1 MRPIFSLAPSM
12 LSGALLPFRGPG
24 ALLLSMPGGV
34 LFAGLG
40 ALLPAGPA
48 SAQTPEE
55 FFETRVRPVLAES
68 CMDCHGRLRRGNLRL
83 NSREAMLR
91 GGDSGPAII
100 PGDPSGS
107 LLIQTVRH
115 QIEGQEMPR
124 DEDPLT
130 PQQIEGLIEWIRM
143 DAPWPAVA
151 EGAEGAGGAA
161 GAAGGLLALADEGL
175 SPGARLFV
183 DKVRPVLERSC
194 FSCHTDDERSGL
206 RLDSRERMLQGG
218 SRGPA
223 IIPGNAEE
231 SLIIAALR
239 HVDDDLQMP
248 RNADQLPEAEI
259 EGFIDWIQAGAEW
272 AEITAPLAIPR
283 RGVTAEERNFWS
295 FRPLADPA
303 APDPAAAAP
312 EPNHAAAA
320 AAPAPPHR
328 AHDDIDRFV
337 LAKLEEQGLEPLAAA
352 DRRQLLR
359 RATFDLTGLPPTPD
373 EADAFVN
380 DTSPDAFEKVVER
393 LLTSPHYG
401 ERWGRHW
408 LDVARFGEDDT
419 RGLAPGGSGRER
431 YPNAYIQ
438 RDWVVEAF
446 NRDMP
451 YDLFVRAQ
459 IAGDLLEEAERE
471 RAIPALGFLGGGP
484 WYYDIADPAVARA
497 DERHDRVDVTTRGFL
512 GLTVGC
518 ARCHDHKYDPIGTH
532 DYYALAGIFN
542 NANYHE
548 YPIAEEDEAE
558 AYEKEKEFI
567 DGLRKSLNEYLSTE
581 GDQLARVL
589 SLQVSR
595 YMMAAWQVTGRP
607 QLPPEQA
614 ASQAKVD
621 LETLQRWIRFLGKE
635 PKHYPYLID
644 WQEMIAR
651 GDAEEE
657 EARGLADAFQRLV
670 LEVVAEQ
677 EKLEER
683 NSRIIAKGT
692 PLEEVKS
699 TPMPNG
705 FESFFDQHQL
715 ELETMERERFNLYS
729 DIFRS
734 DLDNELDT
742 FFPAPGLFRFR
753 GWGLERQ
760 LGRVAMDHI
769 SAMRERI
776 EELEEELPDLPF
788 AMGVADKE
796 PEDLTDIALHI
807 RGSPT
812 NLGEAVPRGF
822 LTVLDE
828 EGAEPYTEGS
838 GRLQLAEAIAG
849 HPITAR
855 VIVNR
860 VWRWHM
866 GTGIVDTPSNFGTMG
881 ERPTNPELLEYLA
894 SRFVEGGM
902 SIKQLHRDI
911 MLSATYQ
918 RASGQHAGNEEI
930 DGANR
935 YYWRADRRRL
945 DAESIRDAILYVSG
959 DLDATV
965 GGPSKSLRDEENNR
979 RTIYGEVSRFQVD
992 EFLQTFDF
1000 PNPSLSAE
1008 RRYTTN
1014 VPGQSLYFMNSPFVR
1029 RQAELFVK
1037 RLLEETAAEELVAED
1052 GGDGSGG
1059 VGTGNGT
1066 GGNGN
1071 GAGGT
1076 GNGAG
1081 GTGNGAGG
1089 NGGSAN
1095 GLAGVGNGNGDHD
1108 NGAAEDA
1115 VTDGISVVFRNREM
1129 IEAAYPLLYARD
1141 VTEAEIAAGLE
1152 FLEERRA
1159 AFLAEELAKLEDESG
1174 DEAEADASAEDARA
1188 AEDVRAAE
1196 DASAGAEDASA
1207 GEEASAEGDAR
1218 AGEDDAAEEGADP
1231 EPDTPEYRASMQAWV
1246 QYARALFSVAE
1257 FRFVD

>member
-1 MRPIFSLAPSM
+1 MRPNVSLGISGFF
-12 LSGALLPFRGPG
+12 GAL
-24 ALLLSMPGGV
+24 
-34 LFAGLG
+34 LFAGLA
-40 ALLPAGPA
+40 ALLFAGSA
-48 SAQTPEE
+48 SAQSPEE
-55 FFETRVRPVLAES
+55 FFENRVRPVLAES

-83 NSREAMLR
+83 NSREAMMR

-100 PGDPSGS
+100 PGDPDGS

-115 QIEGQEMPR
+115 EIEGQEMPR

-161 GAAGGLLALADEGL
+161 GAVLALADEGL
-175 SPGARLFV
+175 SPSARLFV
-183 DKVRPVLERSC
+183 DRVRPVLERSC

-223 IIPGNAEE
+223 IIPGNPEQ

-239 HVDDDLQMP
+239 HVDEDLQMP
-248 RNADQLPEAEI
+248 RNADQLPDTEI
-259 EGFIDWIQAGAEW
+259 QGFIDWIQAGAEW

-283 RGVTAEERNFWS
+283 RGVTAAERDFWS

-303 APDPAAAAP
+303 IP
-312 EPNHAAAA
+312 EPGRSGWA
-320 AAPAPPHR
+320 R
-328 AHDDIDRFV
+328 TDIDRFV
-337 LAKLEEQGLEPLAAA
+337 LSKIEEQGLEPLGTAG
-352 DRRQLLR
+352 RRQLIR
-359 RATFDLTGLPPTPD
+359 RATFDLTGLPPTP
-373 EADAFVN
+373 EEVEAFVG
-380 DTSPDAFEKVVER
+380 DTSPDAFEKVVDR
-393 LLTSPHYG
+393 LLASPHYG

-451 YDLFVRAQ
+451 YDLFVKAQ

-484 WYYDIADPAVARA
+484 WYYDIADPPVARA

-542 NANYHE
+542 NSDYHE
-548 YPIAEEDEAE
+548 YPIAEKDEAE

-567 DGLRKSLNEYLSTE
+567 DGLRTSLNEYLSTE
-581 GDQLARVL
+581 GEQLTRVL

-607 QLPPEQA
+607 QLPAERA

-635 PKHYPYLID
+635 PRHYPYLID

-651 GDAEEE
+651 GDAEED
-657 EARGLADAFQRLV
+657 EAQELADAFQRLV

-683 NSRIIAKGT
+683 NQRIIAKGM

-715 ELETMERERFNLYS
+715 ELETMQRERFNLYS

-734 DLDNELDT
+734 DLDNQLDT

-788 AMGVADKE
+788 AMGVADRE

-828 EGAEPYTEGS
+828 EGAEPYAEGS
-838 GRLQLAEAIAG
+838 GRLQLAEAIAA

-866 GTGIVDTPSNFGTMG
+866 GTGIVDTPSNFGVMG

-894 SRFVEGGM
+894 SRFVESGM

-918 RASGQHAGNEEI
+918 LASGRNAGNEQI

-945 DAESIRDAILYVSG
+945 DAESIRDAILSVSG

-965 GGPSKSLRDEENNR
+965 GGPSKSLRDEQNNR

-1014 VPGQSLYFMNSPFVR
+1014 VPGQSLYFMNSPFVH
-1029 RQAELFVK
+1029 RQADLFVK
-1037 RLLEETAAEELVAED
+1037 RLLEETADAELVAED
-1052 GGDGSGG
+1052 GEE
-1059 VGTGNGT
+1059 GNGRS
-1066 GGNGN
+1066 GNGSNGN
-1071 GAGGT
+1071 GA
-1076 GNGAG
+1076 
-1081 GTGNGAGG
+1081 
-1089 NGGSAN
+1089 
-1095 GLAGVGNGNGDHD
+1095 NGDHA
-1108 NGAAEDA
+1108 NGAAEGDDTDDA
-1115 VTDGISVVFRNREM
+1115 SVVFRDREM
-1129 IEAAYPLLYARD
+1129 IEAAYPLLYSRD
-1141 VTEAEIAAGLE
+1141 VTEPEIAAGIE
-1152 FLEERRA
+1152 FLEERRT

-1174 DEAEADASAEDARA
+1174 DEAEADASEADAGA
-1188 AEDVRAAE
+1188 AEVQGRMTPTPRPTPHPTPPSIAPPCRRGSSTRERCSASRNSGLWTDV
-1196 DASAGAEDASA
+1196 
-1207 GEEASAEGDAR
+1207 
-1218 AGEDDAAEEGADP
+1218 
-1231 EPDTPEYRASMQAWV
+1231 
-1246 QYARALFSVAE
+1246 
-1257 FRFVD
+1257 

>member
-1 MRPIFSLAPSM
+1 MKSHLRLVLPLLLGASM
-12 LSGALLPFRGPG
+12 LFVR
-24 ALLLSMPGGV
+24 
-34 LFAGLG
+34 
-40 ALLPAGPA
+40 PA
-48 SAQTPEE
+48 SAQSPEE
-55 FFETRVRPVLAES
+55 LFETRVRPVLAGS
-68 CMDCHGRLRRGNLRL
+68 CFECHGRLRRGGLRL
-83 NSREAMLR
+83 NSRDAMLR
-91 GGDSGPAII
+91 GGDTGPAII

-115 QIEGQEMPR
+115 EIDGQEMPR

-130 PQQIEGLIEWIRM
+130 PQQIEGLIEWIRI
-143 DAPWPAVA
+143 DAPWPVVA
-151 EGAEGAGGAA
+151 EDAEEAA
-161 GAAGGLLALADEGL
+161 VVALADEGL
-175 SPGARLFV
+175 SPGARIFV

-194 FSCHTDDERSGL
+194 FTCHTDDERSGL

-218 SRGPA
+218 KRGPA

-239 HVDDDLQMP
+239 RVNDDLQMP
-248 RNADQLPEAEI
+248 RDADQLPDSEI
-259 EGFIDWIQAGAEW
+259 QGFIDWIQAGAEW
-272 AEITAPLAIPR
+272 AELTAPLAIPR
-283 RGVTAEERNFWS
+283 RGVTAAERNFWS
-295 FRPLADPA
+295 FRPLAQPA
-303 APDPAAAAP
+303 VP
-312 EPNHAAAA
+312 EPDRSDWA
-320 AAPAPPHR
+320 R
-328 AHDDIDRFV
+328 TDIDRFV
-337 LAKLEEQGLEPLAAA
+337 LAKLEEKGLDPLELAN
-352 DRRQLLR
+352 RRQLIR
-359 RATFDLTGLPPTPD
+359 RATFDLTGLPPTP
-373 EADAFVN
+373 EEVEAFV
-380 DTSPDAFEKVVER
+380 DDASPDAFEKVVER

-431 YPNAYIQ
+431 YPNAHIQ

-451 YDLFVRAQ
+451 YDLFVKAQ

-471 RAIPALGFLGGGP
+471 QAIRGLGFLGGGP
-484 WYYDIADPAVARA
+484 WYYDIADPPVARA
-497 DERHDRVDVTTRGFL
+497 DERHDRVDVTSRGFL

-542 NANYHE
+542 NSDYHE

-567 DGLRKSLNEYLSTE
+567 DGLKKSLNEYLSTE

-595 YMMAAWQVTGRP
+595 YVMAAWQVTGRP

-614 ASQAKVD
+614 AGQAKVD

-635 PKHYPYLID
+635 PKHYPFLMD
-644 WQEMIAR
+644 WQAMIAR
-651 GDAEEE
+651 GDAEED
-657 EARGLADAFQRLV
+657 EAQELADGFQRLV

-677 EKLEER
+677 DKLEER
-683 NSRIIAKGT
+683 NRRIIAKGT

-699 TPMPNG
+699 TSMPNG

-715 ELETMERERFNLYS
+715 ELATMERERFNLYA

-769 SAMRERI
+769 STMRERV

-788 AMGVADKE
+788 AMGVREKE

-822 LTVLDE
+822 LTVLSE

-838 GRLQLAEAIAG
+838 GRLPLAEAIAG

-866 GTGIVDTPSNFGTMG
+866 GTGIVDTPSNFGLMG
-881 ERPTNPELLEYLA
+881 ERPTNPELLEYLT
-894 SRFVEGGM
+894 SRFVDGGM
-902 SIKQLHRDI
+902 SVKQLHRDI
-911 MLSATYQ
+911 MLSTTYQ
-918 RASGQHAGNEEI
+918 LASGRHARNEQVDE
-930 DGANR
+930 ANR
-935 YYWRADRRRL
+935 YYWRVDRRRL
-945 DAESIRDAILYVSG
+945 DAESIRDAILHASG
-959 DLDATV
+959 DVDPEV
-965 GGPSKSLRDEENNR
+965 GGPSLSLRDEENNR
-979 RTIYGEVSRFQVD
+979 RTLYGEVSRFQVD

-1029 RQAELFVK
+1029 RQAELLVK
-1037 RLLEETAAEELVAED
+1037 RLVEETAPAGVVAE
-1052 GGDGSGG
+1052 GEAENGIEGS
-1059 VGTGNGT
+1059 
-1066 GGNGN
+1066 GNGN
-1071 GAGGT
+1071 GY
-1076 GNGAG
+1076 
-1081 GTGNGAGG
+1081 
-1089 NGGSAN
+1089 S
-1095 GLAGVGNGNGDHD
+1095 GNGNGGEATAGADD
-1108 NGAAEDA
+1108 NEEAAKA
-1115 VTDGISVVFRNREM
+1115 PMVFRDREM
-1129 IEAAYPLLYARD
+1129 IEAAYPLLYSREA
-1141 VTEAEIAAGLE
+1141 TEPEIAAGLE

-1159 AFLAEELAKLEDESG
+1159 AFLVEEIERAESESSEQAGTDESAG
-1174 DEAEADASAEDARA
+1174 
-1188 AEDVRAAE
+1188 
-1196 DASAGAEDASA
+1196 DASAGDADAENEDA
-1207 GEEASAEGDAR
+1207 GDEEAGDAD
-1218 AGEDDAAEEGADP
+1218 AEAADAEDDAPAEETESDSA
-1231 EPDTPEYRASMQAWV
+1231 EQRASMRAWV

-1257 FRFVD
+1257 FRFVN

>member
-1 MRPIFSLAPSM
+1 MKSHLRLVLPLLLGASM
-12 LSGALLPFRGPG
+12 LFVR
-24 ALLLSMPGGV
+24 
-34 LFAGLG
+34 
-40 ALLPAGPA
+40 PA
-48 SAQTPEE
+48 SAQSPEE
-55 FFETRVRPVLAES
+55 LFETRVRPVLAGS
-68 CMDCHGRLRRGNLRL
+68 CFECHGRLRRGGLRL
-83 NSREAMLR
+83 NSRDAMLR

-115 QIEGQEMPR
+115 EIDGQEMPR

-130 PQQIEGLIEWIRM
+130 PQQIEGLIEWISM
-143 DAPWPAVA
+143 DAPWPVVA
-151 EGAEGAGGAA
+151 EDAEAA
-161 GAAGGLLALADEGL
+161 AVVALADEGL
-175 SPGARLFV
+175 SPAARLFV

-218 SRGPA
+218 KRGPA

-239 HVDDDLQMP
+239 RVNDDLQMP
-248 RNADQLPEAEI
+248 RDADQLPDAEI
-259 EGFIDWIQAGAEW
+259 QGFIDWIQAGAEW
-272 AEITAPLAIPR
+272 AELTAPLAIPR
-283 RGVTAEERNFWS
+283 RGVTAAERDFWS
-295 FRPLADPA
+295 FRPLAQPA
-303 APDPAAAAP
+303 VP
-312 EPNHAAAA
+312 EPG
-320 AAPAPPHR
+320 R
-328 AHDDIDRFV
+328 SEWAHTDIDRFV
-337 LAKLEEQGLEPLAAA
+337 LAKLEEKGLEPLETAN
-352 DRRQLLR
+352 RRQLIR
-359 RATFDLTGLPPTPD
+359 RATFDLTGLPPTP
-373 EADAFVN
+373 EEVEAFVD

-393 LLTSPHYG
+393 LLASPHYG

-431 YPNAYIQ
+431 YPNAHIQ

-451 YDLFVRAQ
+451 YDLFVKAQ

-471 RAIPALGFLGGGP
+471 RAIPGLGFLGGGP
-484 WYYDIADPAVARA
+484 WYYDIADPPVARA
-497 DERHDRVDVTTRGFL
+497 DERHDRVDVTSRGFL

-542 NANYHE
+542 NSDYHE

-567 DGLRKSLNEYLSTE
+567 DGLKKSLNEYLSTE

-595 YMMAAWQVTGRP
+595 YMMAAWQATGRP

-614 ASQAKVD
+614 AGQAQVD

-635 PKHYPYLID
+635 PKHYPFLMD
-644 WQEMIAR
+644 WQAMIAR
-651 GDAEEE
+651 GDAEEDDAQE
-657 EARGLADAFQRLV
+657 LADGFQRLV

-677 EKLEER
+677 DKLEER
-683 NSRIIAKGT
+683 NRRIIAKGT

-699 TPMPNG
+699 TSMPNG

-715 ELETMERERFNLYS
+715 ELDTMERERFNLYA

-769 SAMRERI
+769 STMRERV
-776 EELEEELPDLPF
+776 EELEEELSDLPF
-788 AMGVADKE
+788 AMGVRDKE

-812 NLGEAVPRGF
+812 NLGEAVPRSF
-822 LTVLDE
+822 LTVLSED
-828 EGAEPYTEGS
+828 GAEPYTEGS
-838 GRLQLAEAIAG
+838 GRLPLAEAIAE

-866 GTGIVDTPSNFGTMG
+866 GTGIVDTPSNFGLMG
-881 ERPTNPELLEYLA
+881 DRPTNPELLEYLTL
-894 SRFVEGGM
+894 RFMDGGM

-911 MLSATYQ
+911 MLSTTYQ
-918 RASGQHAGNEEI
+918 LASGRHARNEQI

-935 YYWRADRRRL
+935 YFWRADRRRL
-945 DAESIRDAILYVSG
+945 DAESIRDAVLYVSG
-959 DLDATV
+959 DLDPEV
-965 GGPSKSLRDEENNR
+965 GGPSLSLRDEDNNR
-979 RTIYGEVSRFQVD
+979 RTLYGEVSRFQVD

-1029 RQAELFVK
+1029 RQAELLVK
-1037 RLLEETAAEELVAED
+1037 RLMEETAPAGVVAE
-1052 GGDGSGG
+1052 GEAA
-1059 VGTGNGT
+1059 NGT
-1066 GGNGN
+1066 ADPVMGTDTPGMGMEARRPA
-1071 GAGGT
+1071 GA
-1076 GNGAG
+1076 
-1081 GTGNGAGG
+1081 
-1089 NGGSAN
+1089 
-1095 GLAGVGNGNGDHD
+1095 DD
-1108 NGAAEDA
+1108 NEEAAEA
-1115 VTDGISVVFRNREM
+1115 PMVFRDREM
-1129 IEAAYPLLYARD
+1129 IEAAYPLLYSREA
-1141 VTEAEIAAGLE
+1141 TEPEIAAGLE

-1159 AFLAEELAKLEDESG
+1159 AFLVEEIERAESESSEQAGTDESAG
-1174 DEAEADASAEDARA
+1174 DESAG
-1188 AEDVRAAE
+1188 
-1196 DASAGAEDASA
+1196 DASAGDADAENEDA
-1207 GEEASAEGDAR
+1207 GDEEAGDAD
-1218 AGEDDAAEEGADP
+1218 AEAADAEDDAPAEETESDSA
-1231 EPDTPEYRASMQAWV
+1231 EQRASMRAWV

-1257 FRFVD
+1257 FRFVN